1 MSRVF
6 GQEHIIKY
14 KAKRG
19 NLQPEAD
26 PPLAE
31 KSKCG
36 KVSIQMEDLVNKYQ
50 KSLMAFIRKKVGD
63 EDVVE
68 ELTQDILM
76 AAYKALPTFNG
87 KSSEFSFIC
96 GIAKHKIT
104 DYYRKKR
111 LKTVLFSVNP
121 IIEEIAEDAITPE
134 RDVLKNEL
142 KEEIKKTMTELRE
155 DYEKILRLKYID
167 NWKSSQIAK
176 LMKISVKAVE
186 SRLIRARKKFQ
197 SLWSYDKEKS
207 KEFVEARQP
216 NRN

>member
-1 MSRVF
+1 M
-6 GQEHIIKY
+6 
-14 KAKRG
+14 
-19 NLQPEAD
+19 
-26 PPLAE
+26 AE
-31 KSKCG
+31 KSECG
-36 KVSIQMEDLVNKYQ
+36 KVTVRMEELVNKYQ
-50 KSLMAFIRKKVGD
+50 KSLMAFIRKKIGD

-76 AAYKALPTFNG
+76 AAYRALPTFSG

-104 DYYRKKR
+104 DYYRKKK

-142 KEEIKKTMTELRE
+142 KDEIKKTMAELRE

-167 NWKSSQIAK
+167 NWKSSQIAG

-186 SRLIRARKKFQ
+186 SRLIRARKKFR
-197 SLWSYDKEKS
+197 SLWIYDKEKN
-207 KEFVEARQP
+207 KEFVQARQS

>member
-1 MSRVF
+1 
-6 GQEHIIKY
+6 
-14 KAKRG
+14 
-19 NLQPEAD
+19 
-26 PPLAE
+26 
-31 KSKCG
+31 
-36 KVSIQMEDLVNKYQ
+36 MEELVNKYQ
-50 KSLMAFIRKKVGD
+50 KSLAAFIRKKIGD

-76 AAYKALPTFNG
+76 AAYRALPTFNK

-104 DYYRKKR
+104 DYYRKKK

-121 IIEEIAEDAITPE
+121 IIEEIAEDALTPE

-167 NWKSSQIAK
+167 NWKSSQIAQ

-197 SLWSYDKEKS
+197 SLWNYDKEKS
-207 KEFVEARQP
+207 KEFVQARQP

>member
-31 KSKCG
+31 KSKYG

-76 AAYKALPTFNG
+76 AAYKALHTFNG

-104 DYYRKKR
+104 DYYRKKK

-197 SLWSYDKEKS
+197 SLWSYDKEES
-207 KEFVEARQP
+207 KEFAETRQP
-216 NRN
+216 DRN

>member
-1 MSRVF
+1 
-6 GQEHIIKY
+6 
-14 KAKRG
+14 
-19 NLQPEAD
+19 
-26 PPLAE
+26 
-31 KSKCG
+31 
-36 KVSIQMEDLVNKYQ
+36 MEDLVNKYQ
-50 KSLMAFIRKKVGD
+50 KSIAAFIRKKIGD
-63 EDVVE
+63 EGVVE

-76 AAYKALPTFNG
+76 AAYQALPTFNK

-104 DYYRKKR
+104 DYYRKKK

-121 IIEEIAEDAITPE
+121 IIEEIAEDALTPE

-155 DYEKILRLKYID
+155 DYEKIIRLKYID

-186 SRLIRARKKFQ
+186 SRLIRARRKFQ
-197 SLWSYDKEKS
+197 GLWSYDKEKS
-207 KEFVEARQP
+207 KEFIQTGRS

>member
-1 MSRVF
+1 
-6 GQEHIIKY
+6 
-14 KAKRG
+14 
-19 NLQPEAD
+19 
-26 PPLAE
+26 
-31 KSKCG
+31 
-36 KVSIQMEDLVNKYQ
+36 MEELVNKYQ
-50 KSLMAFIRKKVGD
+50 KSLAAFIRKKIGD

-76 AAYKALPTFNG
+76 AAYRALPTFNK

-104 DYYRKKR
+104 DYYRKKK

-121 IIEEIAEDAITPE
+121 IIEEIAEDALTPE

-167 NWKSSQIAK
+167 NWKSSQIAS

-186 SRLIRARKKFQ
+186 SRLIRARRKFQ
-197 SLWSYDKEKS
+197 SLWNYDKEKS
-207 KEFVEARQP
+207 KEFVQARQP

>member
-1 MSRVF
+1 MEELVF
-6 GQEHIIKY
+6 
-14 KAKRG
+14 
-19 NLQPEAD
+19 
-26 PPLAE
+26 
-31 KSKCG
+31 
-36 KVSIQMEDLVNKYQ
+36 KYQ
-50 KSLMAFIRKKVGD
+50 KSLMAFVRRKIGD

-76 AAYKALPTFNG
+76 AAYQALPAFNK

-104 DYYRKKR
+104 DYYRKKK

-121 IIEEIAEDAITPE
+121 VIEEMAEDALTPE

-142 KEEIKKTMTELRE
+142 KKEIKKTMTELKE

-167 NWKSSQIAK
+167 NWKSSQIAQ

-197 SLWSYDKEKS
+197 SLWTYDKEKS
-207 KEFVEARQP
+207 KEFVQDRQP

>member
-1 MSRVF
+1 
-6 GQEHIIKY
+6 
-14 KAKRG
+14 
-19 NLQPEAD
+19 
-26 PPLAE
+26 
-31 KSKCG
+31 
-36 KVSIQMEDLVNKYQ
+36 MEDLVNKYQ

-104 DYYRKKR
+104 DYYRKKK

>member
-1 MSRVF
+1 
-6 GQEHIIKY
+6 
-14 KAKRG
+14 
-19 NLQPEAD
+19 
-26 PPLAE
+26 
-31 KSKCG
+31 
-36 KVSIQMEDLVNKYQ
+36 MEELVNKYQ
-50 KSLMAFIRKKVGD
+50 KSLAAFIRKKIGD

-76 AAYKALPTFNG
+76 AAYQALPTFNK

-104 DYYRKKR
+104 DYYRKKK

-121 IIEEIAEDAITPE
+121 IIEEIAQDALTPE

-167 NWKSSQIAK
+167 NWKSSQIAS

-186 SRLIRARKKFQ
+186 SRLIRARRKFQ
-197 SLWSYDKEKS
+197 SLWNYDKEKS
-207 KEFVEARQP
+207 KEFIQARQP

>member
-1 MSRVF
+1 V
-6 GQEHIIKY
+6 EELI
-14 KAKRG
+14 
-19 NLQPEAD
+19 
-26 PPLAE
+26 
-31 KSKCG
+31 
-36 KVSIQMEDLVNKYQ
+36 NKYQ
-50 KSLMAFIRKKVGD
+50 KSIAAFVRKKIGD

-76 AAYKALPTFNG
+76 AAYQALPNFNQ

-104 DYYRKKR
+104 DYYRKKK

-121 IIEEIAEDAITPE
+121 IFEEIAEDALTPE

-155 DYEKILRLKYID
+155 DYEKILRLKYVD
-167 NWKSSQIAK
+167 NWKSSQIAE
-176 LMKISVKAVE
+176 LMKVSVKAVE

-207 KEFVEARQP
+207 KEFVQTRQS
-216 NRN
+216 NRD

>member
-1 MSRVF
+1 
-6 GQEHIIKY
+6 
-14 KAKRG
+14 
-19 NLQPEAD
+19 
-26 PPLAE
+26 
-31 KSKCG
+31 
-36 KVSIQMEDLVNKYQ
+36 MEELVNKYQ
-50 KSLMAFIRKKVGD
+50 KSLAAFIRKKIGD

-76 AAYKALPTFNG
+76 AAYRALPTFNK

-104 DYYRKKR
+104 DYYRKKK

-121 IIEEIAEDAITPE
+121 IIEEIAEDALTPE

-167 NWKSSQIAK
+167 NWKSSQIAS
-176 LMKISVKAVE
+176 LMKISVKAVKLIKNICDL
-186 SRLIRARKKFQ
+186 SRLSFRLFKVK
-197 SLWSYDKEKS
+197 
-207 KEFVEARQP
+207 
-216 NRN
+216 

>member
-1 MSRVF
+1 
-6 GQEHIIKY
+6 
-14 KAKRG
+14 
-19 NLQPEAD
+19 
-26 PPLAE
+26 
-31 KSKCG
+31 
-36 KVSIQMEDLVNKYQ
+36 MEELVNKYQ
-50 KSLMAFIRKKVGD
+50 KSLAAFIRKKIGD

-76 AAYKALPTFNG
+76 AAYQALPTFNG

-104 DYYRKKR
+104 DYYRKKK
-111 LKTVLFSVNP
+111 LKMVLFSVNP

-167 NWKSSQIAK
+167 NWKSSQIAQ

-197 SLWSYDKEKS
+197 SLWNYDKEKG
-207 KEFVEARQP
+207 KEFVQARQP

>member
-1 MSRVF
+1 
-6 GQEHIIKY
+6 
-14 KAKRG
+14 
-19 NLQPEAD
+19 
-26 PPLAE
+26 
-31 KSKCG
+31 
-36 KVSIQMEDLVNKYQ
+36 
-50 KSLMAFIRKKVGD
+50 
-63 EDVVE
+63 
-68 ELTQDILM
+68 M
-76 AAYKALPTFNG
+76 AAYRALPTFNK

-104 DYYRKKR
+104 DYYRKKK

-121 IIEEIAEDAITPE
+121 IIEEIAEDALTPE

-167 NWKSSQIAK
+167 NWKSSQIAS

-186 SRLIRARKKFQ
+186 SRLIRARRKFQ
-197 SLWSYDKEKS
+197 SLWNYDKEKS
-207 KEFVEARQP
+207 KEFIQARQP

>member
-1 MSRVF
+1 
-6 GQEHIIKY
+6 
-14 KAKRG
+14 
-19 NLQPEAD
+19 
-26 PPLAE
+26 
-31 KSKCG
+31 
-36 KVSIQMEDLVNKYQ
+36 MEELVNKYQ
-50 KSLMAFIRKKVGD
+50 KSLAAFIRKKIGD

-76 AAYKALPTFNG
+76 AAYRALPTFNK

-104 DYYRKKR
+104 DYYRKKK

-121 IIEEIAEDAITPE
+121 IIEEIAEDALTPE

-167 NWKSSQIAK
+167 NWKSSQIAS

-186 SRLIRARKKFQ
+186 SRLIRARRKFQ
-197 SLWSYDKEKS
+197 SLWNYDKEKS
-207 KEFVEARQP
+207 KEFIQARQP